1 MLNEIRELYHLVEFI
16 NADIPVFKIFVLKL
30 FRFGKSSK
38 KSHKEAT
45 VSAAKEFN
53 KVNSEPAHFKSTL
66 DQQ

>member
-1 MLNEIRELYHLVEFI
+1 MFL
-16 NADIPVFKIFVLKL
+16 LKS

-53 KVNSEPAHFKSTL
+53 KVNSEPAQLKPIL
-66 DQQ
+66 DKQ